1 MAEPV
6 DVLVLGGG
14 PAALCIASELNQ
26 RGVAVA
32 GIAPD
37 PVDDPWPNTYGI
49 WADELKAVGLEQLL
63 EHRWS
68 DTVSYFGKGGST
80 AQDQSL
86 AHGIDYG
93 LFDRAALQRHWLERA
108 DGVVW
113 HHDTVERVGVDG
125 FTTNVSCASGTTLQA
140 RLVIDASGSRTPHI
154 RRPDKGPVAG
164 QAAYGVVG
172 RFSKP
177 PIEPGRFVLMDYRCD
192 HLSEEQCS
200 EPPTF
205 LYAMDLGDGV
215 FFVEETSLALAPGV
229 PYDVLKQR
237 LQQRLDLRGV
247 EITEVIHEEFCL
259 FPMNLPLPDRNQ
271 PVLAFGGAAS
281 MVHPASGYM
290 VGSLLRRGPDLAQA
304 ISVALANPNLG
315 STALAQRGW
324 QALWPIELVL
334 RHQLYQFGLGRLMG
348 FNEALLRTHFA
359 TFFSLPREEWF
370 GFLTNT
376 LPLPRLMG
384 VMLRLFALSPWELR
398 RGLVLGAAQDQAPRF

>member
-1 MAEPV
+1 M

-26 RGVAVA
+26 QGVDVA
-32 GIAPD
+32 GIASD
-37 PVDDPWPNTYGI
+37 PVDNHWPNTYGI
-49 WADELKAVGLEQLL
+49 WVDELKAVGLEQLL

-68 DTVSYFGKGGST
+68 DTVSYFGGGGTT
-80 AQDQSL
+80 AQDQSH

-93 LFDRAALQRHWLERA
+93 LFDRAALQRYWLERA
-108 DGVVW
+108 DGMVF
-113 HHDTVERVGVDG
+113 HQDTVQSVEVKGATTSVG
-125 FTTNVSCASGTTLQA
+125 CASGLTLQA
-140 RLVIDASGSRTPHI
+140 RLVIDASGSCTPHI
-154 RRPDKGPVAG
+154 RRPDQGPVAG
-164 QAAYGVVG
+164 QAAYGLVG

-192 HLSEEQCS
+192 HLSAAQRT

-215 FFVEETSLALAPGV
+215 FFVEETSLAFAPGI

-237 LQQRLDLRGV
+237 LLQRLNLRGV
-247 EITEVIHEEFCL
+247 EITEVIHKEFCL
-259 FPMNLPLPDRNQ
+259 FPMNLPLPDRRQ
-271 PVLAFGGAAS
+271 PLLAFGGAAS

-290 VGSLLRRGPDLAQA
+290 VGSLLRRGPDLAHA
-304 ISVALANPNLG
+304 IAKALANQSLG
-315 STALAQRGW
+315 SAALAQRGW

-348 FNEALLRTHFA
+348 FNAALLCTHFS
-359 TFFSLPREEWF
+359 TFFSLPRDEWF

-376 LPLPRLMG
+376 LPLPRLMV

-398 RGLVLGAAQDQAPRF
+398 RGLVLGAALNQAPRF

>member
-26 RGVAVA
+26 QGVDVA
-32 GIAPD
+32 GIASD
-37 PVDDPWPNTYGI
+37 PVHNPWPNTYGI

-68 DTVSYFGKGGST
+68 DTVSYFGEGGTT
-80 AQDQSL
+80 AQDQSHT
-86 AHGIDYG
+86 HGIDYG
-93 LFDRAALQRHWLERA
+93 LFDRAALQRYWLERA
-108 DGVVW
+108 DGVVF
-113 HHDTVERVGVDG
+113 HQDTVQRVEVKGATTRVG
-125 FTTNVSCASGTTLQA
+125 CASGLKLQA
-140 RLVIDASGSRTPHI
+140 RLVIDASGSCTPHI

-164 QAAYGVVG
+164 QAAYGLVG

-192 HLSEEQCS
+192 HLSEAQRT

-237 LQQRLDLRGV
+237 LLQRLDLRGV

-259 FPMNLPLPDRNQ
+259 FPMNLPLPDRRQ
-271 PVLAFGGAAS
+271 PLLAFGGAAS

-304 ISVALANPNLG
+304 IAKALANQSLG
-315 STALAQRGW
+315 SAALAQRGW

-348 FNEALLRTHFA
+348 FNEELLCTHFS
-359 TFFSLPREEWF
+359 TFFSLPRDEWF

-376 LPLPRLMG
+376 LPLPRLMV

-398 RGLVLGAAQDQAPRF
+398 RGLVLGAAPNQAPRF